1 MNGKADIAVII
12 LTYNESI
19 HLARVLSQVKD
30 FARQIVVVDSYSTDD
45 TVEIARAHSVTV
57 LQHPFHNY
65 AKQFQWALENASID
79 SEWIMRL
86 DADETIDAD
95 LSNEIIARLPQLPA
109 DVTGIYLNRKTIFQD
124 KFIRYGGRYPL
135 LLLRIWRN
143 GKARIEDRWMDEHM
157 YLLEGRSVRFSNDFA
172 DHNLNDIEFF
182 TSKHIKYATREA
194 LDVIGRRRN
203 LWQIESAKVLS
214 DESGMQQPRVK
225 RFLKEHLFNRIPF
238 EFAALGYFLYRY
250 IVLLGFLDGRKGLTY
265 HFLQGFW
272 YRFLAGAKVLELEE
286 ALVNVSNPDE
296 ARETI
301 ARLTHHR
308 IV

>member
-1 MNGKADIAVII
+1 MSGKANIAVII

-19 HLARVLSQVKD
+19 HLARVLSQVKE
-30 FARQIVVVDSYSTDD
+30 FARQIVVVDSFSTDD
-45 TVEIARAHSVTV
+45 TVEIARAHAATV
-57 LQHPFHNY
+57 LQHPFQNY

-109 DVTGIYLNRKTIFQD
+109 DVTGVYLNRKTIFQD

-194 LDVIGRRRN
+194 LDVIGKRRN
-203 LWQIESAKVLS
+203 LWRIESAGVLS
-214 DESGMQQPRVK
+214 DESGVQQARVK

-272 YRFLAGAKVLELEE
+272 YRFLAGAKVRELEE

-296 ARETI
+296 VRETI